1 MALASPSVPVR
12 IAGIDPRLVFKI
24 SADSRLTDDSLQSKG
39 LQHLGES
46 SGWDYFVLPHD
57 ENATSFRSA
66 LEAYRSSEHGKSFF
80 RLIKDIEPYGPEDR
94 RGTGLEPD
102 QTLTFPL
109 LVDIH
114 LWPASSGPEARE
126 RLTPVRAL
134 LRDQELGADEQPAFL
149 LVRASVD
156 EATLGGLL
164 ALPAVERIRVPPSPY
179 LSPTDWIGPSA
190 LDEVEQPPSRTG
202 VVGVIDDGVLAGHP
216 LLDGLVDSF
225 EVPAGR
231 AWAPPTQHGTMVAG
245 LAAYG
250 DFESALR
257 DGAPLP
263 SPIQVVAARVVEDSA
278 GSGSATF
285 PAATPEHRV
294 LESAIREIV
303 RRGAQV
309 VNISLADGSRYAGPH
324 VDQRTEMLDRLAR
337 ELDLVIVTASGNVS
351 ESVLPAVA
359 QLHAGH
365 PGHLLGDECRVA
377 EPAIAANC
385 LTVGSVARS
394 GQGAHPDGDT
404 PPHLRAVASA
414 NQVSPFSRSGPGFR
428 TKGSI
433 KPDLVHYG
441 GNLVSQAMLSQRTLS
456 HSNVGV
462 AAVSLGF
469 PDLFHASSG
478 TSFAAPRVARIA
490 AVVRAEYPE
499 ASANLT
505 RALVGLSART
515 PDPHM
520 TKSGAKAAE
529 VAEHLRLVGFGR
541 PDQQRAVE
549 SLQHRVVMTF
559 DGDITTNT
567 SVIHPIPV
575 PEQFAIGKSD
585 RSIAIALAYDPPTRR
600 FRREYLAS
608 RMRVDLYRAFDLGE
622 LSAIMARQLSKG
634 KKLSLPKDRRRVQHL
649 KPSSEAVLHST
660 LQVRRWRASDARSLD
675 PNDGET
681 YYLVVTHISEP
692 WAERAEPDY
701 EQQRYALAVEL
712 EDRGRRQINIL
723 ERVRARLR
731 AVV

>member
-1 MALASPSVPVR
+1 MVV
-12 IAGIDPRLVFKI
+12 KI
-24 SADSRLTDDSLQSKG
+24 SADSRLTDDALRSKG

-46 SGWDYFVLPHD
+46 SGWGYFVLPHD
-57 ENATSFRSA
+57 ENAASFRSA
-66 LEAYRSSEHGKSFF
+66 LDAYRSSDQGRSFF
-80 RLIKDIEPYGPEDR
+80 ALVKDIEPFGPDDR
-94 RGTGLEPD
+94 RGPGLESH
-102 QTLTFPL
+102 QTQMFPL

-126 RLTPVRAL
+126 RLAPVRAL
-134 LRDQELGADEQPAFL
+134 LRDQELGADEQPTFL

-164 ALPAVERIRVPPSPY
+164 VLPAVERVRVPPSPY

-190 LDEVEQPPSRTG
+190 LDEVEQPPSRSG

-216 LLDGLVDSF
+216 LLDGLVQSF

-231 AWAPPTQHGTMVAG
+231 TWAPPTQHGTMVVG

-257 DGAPLP
+257 EGAELP
-263 SPIQVVAARVVEDSA
+263 SPIQVVVARVVEDSA
-278 GSGSATF
+278 GTGTATF
-285 PAATPEHRV
+285 PTAMPEHRV
-294 LESAIREIV
+294 LESAIREID
-303 RRGAQV
+303 RRGVKV
-309 VNISLADGSRYAGPH
+309 VNVSLSDRSRYAGPH
-324 VDQRTEMLDRLAR
+324 VDHRTEMLDRLAR
-337 ELDLVIVTASGNVS
+337 ELDIVIVTASGNVS
-351 ESVLPAVA
+351 EALLPDVA

-365 PGHLLGDECRVA
+365 PDHLLNGECRVA

-394 GQGAHPDGDT
+394 SQGAHPDGDA
-404 PPHLRAVASA
+404 PPQLRAVADA
-414 NQVSPFSRSGPGFR
+414 DEVSPFSRSGPGFR

-441 GNLVSQAMLSQRTLS
+441 GNLVSQARLSQRTLS
-456 HSNVGV
+456 NSNVGV
-462 AAVSLGF
+462 AAVSLGL

-478 TSFAAPRVARIA
+478 TSFAAPRVARVA

-515 PDPHM
+515 PVPHM
-520 TKSGAKAAE
+520 TKSNAKAADI
-529 VAEHLRLVGFGR
+529 AKHLRLVGYGL
-541 PDQQRAVE
+541 PEEQRAVE

-559 DGDITTNT
+559 DGDIETNT
-567 SVIHPIPV
+567 NVIHPIPV
-575 PEQFAIGKSD
+575 PEQFAMGKSD
-585 RSIAIALAYDPPTRR
+585 RTIAIALAYDPPTRR

-622 LSAIMARQLSKG
+622 LSAIMERQPSKG
-634 KKLSLPKDRRRVQHL
+634 KKLSLPKGRRRVQHL

-660 LQVRRWRASDARSLD
+660 LQVRRWRASHAKSLD

-692 WAERAEPDY
+692 WAELAEPGY
-701 EQQRYALAVEL
+701 NRQGYALAVEL
-712 EDRGRRQINIL
+712 EDRGRQQINIL
-723 ERVRARLR
+723 ERVQARLR